1 MTSLEIELLV
11 AIAKIPKGRAIP
23 IHKLDDLHGK
33 EPLNRTSSTI
43 VICMRKMQL
52 LLAAVKSC
60 CCICN
65 ILRQYCKIAIICTLS
80 TSSLSDAFMQI
91 LLLQEFCKLTLIG
104 RLLSLDLNDLKEGLL
119 PP

>member
-23 IHKLDDLHGK
+23 IHKLDLHGK

-43 VICMRKMQL
+43 VICMHKMQL
-52 LLAAVKSC
+52 PLAAVKSC

-80 TSSLSDAFMQI
+80 TSSPGDAFMQTVF
-91 LLLQEFCKLTLIG
+91 QEFCKLTLIG
-104 RLLSLDLNDLKEGLL
+104 RLLSLDLNDLKEDPL

>member
-11 AIAKIPKGRAIP
+11 AITKVPKGRAIP
-23 IHKLDDLHGK
+23 IHKLDLHGK

-80 TSSLSDAFMQI
+80 TSSPSDAFMQI
-91 LLLQEFCKLTLIG
+91 LASRVLQTY
-104 RLLSLDLNDLKEGLL
+104 LNRTFAQSRFK
-119 PP
+119 

>member
-11 AIAKIPKGRAIP
+11 AITKVPKGRAIP
-23 IHKLDDLHGK
+23 IHKLDLHGK

-80 TSSLSDAFMQI
+80 TSSPSDAFMQI
-91 LLLQEFCKLTLIG
+91 LLQEFCKLTLMG

>member
-11 AIAKIPKGRAIP
+11 ALTNVSKGLAIQ
-23 IHKLDDLHGK
+23 IHKLDLHGK

-80 TSSLSDAFMQI
+80 TSSPSDAFMQI